1 MRGPPPSTT
10 GGGAVRRPGGGADRD
25 RRGSAQ
31 LLTRLSDNDPVALLS
46 SISEHL
52 VKKHKGRFGT
62 TEALLREVLKKGE
75 HASEAMGVSRMHSK
89 RILEDA
95 GAQPGSRAF
104 AVSAEPED
112 ARAPAGE
119 RALAS
124 TSYPDAKTPSPAKTP
139 RRKPAAL
146 KSPKAL
152 PWASDEKE
160 QISEDGLAVLAQY
173 QSETP
178 IGQMSPVRRTQKFLT
193 NSKGDVNIKA
203 WLSQR
208 KQREVKRERM
218 RQTQVNKEVK
228 WIKQLEKKQII
239 RNKEQQSAM
248 EKEDAAVTIQR
259 HMRGRR
265 SLQQQNSLM
274 QVTRPTSGD

>member
-1 MRGPPPSTT
+1 
-10 GGGAVRRPGGGADRD
+10 
-25 RRGSAQ
+25 
-31 LLTRLSDNDPVALLS
+31 VALLS

-52 VKKHKGRFGT
+52 AKKHKGRFST

-75 HASEAMGVSRMHSK
+75 HTSEAMGVSRMHSK

-95 GAQPGSRAF
+95 GAQPGSRTF
-104 AVSAEPED
+104 AISAEPEE
-112 ARAPAGE
+112 ARAPAAE

-146 KSPKAL
+146 KSPKSL

-160 QISEDGLAVLAQY
+160 QMTEEGLSVLAQY

-265 SLQQQNSLM
+265 SRQQQNSLM
-274 QVTRPTSGD
+274 KVARPKSSDKN

>member
-10 GGGAVRRPGGGADRD
+10 GGGAVWRPGGGADRD

-104 AVSAEPED
+104 AASAEPED

-146 KSPKAL
+146 KSPKSL

-160 QISEDGLAVLAQY
+160 QISEDGLAVPERDAH
-173 QSETP
+173 
-178 IGQMSPVRRTQKFLT
+178 RA
-193 NSKGDVNIKA
+193 DV
-203 WLSQR
+203 S
-208 KQREVKRERM
+208 REANAE
-218 RQTQVNKEVK
+218 
-228 WIKQLEKKQII
+228 IPDQLERRREHQGLALAA
-239 RNKEQQSAM
+239 EAAGG
-248 EKEDAAVTIQR
+248 EAGADAANAGEQ
-259 HMRGRR
+259 G
-265 SLQQQNSLM
+265 SEADQAA
-274 QVTRPTSGD
+274 

>member
-104 AVSAEPED
+104 AASAEPED

-124 TSYPDAKTPSPAKTP
+124 TS
-139 RRKPAAL
+139 
-146 KSPKAL
+146 
-152 PWASDEKE
+152 
-160 QISEDGLAVLAQY
+160 
-173 QSETP
+173 
-178 IGQMSPVRRTQKFLT
+178 
-193 NSKGDVNIKA
+193 
-203 WLSQR
+203 
-208 KQREVKRERM
+208 
-218 RQTQVNKEVK
+218 
-228 WIKQLEKKQII
+228 
-239 RNKEQQSAM
+239 
-248 EKEDAAVTIQR
+248 
-259 HMRGRR
+259 
-265 SLQQQNSLM
+265 
-274 QVTRPTSGD
+274 